1 MAKVYVC
8 RNWFP
13 DVLDRL
19 AHLHEMKVWQG
30 ENSLPRDVLLAQ
42 VRDIEGL
49 IPVGNPIDAEVINA
63 APKLRVISNFGDGC
77 DHIDVAE
84 ATRCGIPVGHTPDVL
99 TETTADLTFALLLAS
114 ARRIVEGDAFVRQGK
129 WRMHAH
135 LDLPGVDVNHATLG
149 IVGLGKV
156 GMQVAKR
163 AKGFNMRVLYYSRT
177 RKVDIESLLGVEY
190 VPDLHL
196 LLSQSDFISV
206 NTPLTDQT
214 RHMIGADEFAVM
226 KPTAILI
233 NAARGSIIDQNALYE
248 ALKSHRILR
257 AAIDVTEVEPIP
269 LDDPL
274 LTLDNLT
281 IVPHIGSAVPATRK
295 KMMAMAVDQLIA
307 GLRGDRIA
315 HCVNPSVYAN
325 PAAGA

>member
-8 RNWFP
+8 RSWFP

-19 AHLHEMKVWQG
+19 AQLHEMRMWEG
-30 ENSLPRDVLLAQ
+30 EDSPPRDVLLAQ
-42 VRDIEGL
+42 VADIEGL
-49 IPVGNPIDAEVINA
+49 IPVGNPVDAEVMNA

-84 ATRCGIPVGHTPDVL
+84 ATRRSIPVGHTPNVL
-99 TETTADLTFALLLAS
+99 TETTADLAFALILAS
-114 ARRIVEGDAFVRQGK
+114 ARRIVEGDAFTRQGK

-135 LDLPGVDVNHATLG
+135 LDLPGVDV
-149 IVGLGKV
+149 GLGKI

-190 VPDLHL
+190 VPELHS

-226 KPTAILI
+226 KPTAILV
-233 NAARGSIIDQNALYE
+233 NAGRGSIIDQRALYE
-248 ALKSHRILR
+248 ALKSRRILR
-257 AAIDVTEVEPIP
+257 AAIDVTEVEPIS

-295 KMMAMAVDQLIA
+295 RMMAMAVDQLIA
-307 GLRGDRIA
+307 GLGGNRIV
-315 HCVNPSVYAN
+315 HCVNPSVYH
-325 PAAGA
+325 GSSQEG

>member
-19 AHLHEMKVWQG
+19 AQLHEIRVWEG
-30 ENSLPRDVLLAQ
+30 EDSPPRDVLLAE
-42 VRDIEGL
+42 VADIEGL
-49 IPVGNPIDAEVINA
+49 IPVGNPIDAGVMNA

-84 ATRCGIPVGHTPDVL
+84 ATRLGIPVGHTPDVL

-114 ARRIVEGDAFVRQGK
+114 ARRIVEGDAFTRQGK

-135 LDLPGVDVNHATLG
+135 LDLPGIDVNHATLG
-149 IVGLGKV
+149 IVGLGKI
-156 GMQVAKR
+156 GMQVTKR
-163 AKGFNMRVLYYSRT
+163 AKGFSMRVLYYSRT
-177 RKVDIESLLGVEY
+177 RKVDMESLLGVEY
-190 VPDLHL
+190 VPELHS

-206 NTPLTDQT
+206 NTPLTEQT

-226 KPTAILI
+226 KPTAILV
-233 NAARGSIIDQNALYE
+233 NAARGPIIDQRALYE
-248 ALKSHRILR
+248 ALKSRRILR

-295 KMMAMAVDQLIA
+295 RMMAMAVDQLIA
-307 GLRGDRIA
+307 GLGGDRIA
-315 HCVNPSVYAN
+315 HCVNPSVYDRA
-325 PAAGA
+325 